1 MDAADIVKDSFR
13 QHISNFTGA
22 SFHIRKNVEI
32 MKSGLDHYSCNFC
45 FVGSELSSSD
55 KDFIKDKLNT
65 DAIIF
70 SKHNIKD
77 DLSDFKKNYYLGKYP
92 FMLRQEVPDF
102 YKAPNYDDLEI
113 LSVEEYPMIIEDY
126 IKIFSESRGM
136 EKDVI
141 KKSFSIERLKNNN
154 HFFVAY
160 LSDNPAGIF
169 YAISYGEN
177 AFVMETFIKDQYKN
191 SGLLTA
197 MAKAAKEY
205 ALKKNMINFYAIPTS
220 EFSVKVMGE
229 QGYKVIG
236 SYHMWR
242 KFNDIII

>member
-32 MKSGLDHYSCNFC
+32 MKSGLNHYSCNFC

-65 DAIIF
+65 DAMIF
-70 SKHNIKD
+70 SKHDIND
-77 DLSDFKKNYYLGKYP
+77 DLLNFKKNYYLGKYP

-126 IKIFSESRGM
+126 IKIFGDARGI
-136 EKDVI
+136 EKDVV
-141 KKSFSIERLKNNN
+141 KKSFNIERLKNNN

-169 YAISYGEN
+169 YAISHGED
-177 AFVMETFIKDQYKN
+177 AFVMEVFTKDQYKN

-197 MAKAAKEY
+197 MAKTAKEH
-205 ALKKNMINFYAIPTS
+205 ALKKDVLNFYAIPTS
-220 EFSVKVMGE
+220 EFSIKVMSD
-229 QGYKVIG
+229 QGYKTIG
-236 SYHMWR
+236 FYHIWKSSM
-242 KFNDIII
+242 I